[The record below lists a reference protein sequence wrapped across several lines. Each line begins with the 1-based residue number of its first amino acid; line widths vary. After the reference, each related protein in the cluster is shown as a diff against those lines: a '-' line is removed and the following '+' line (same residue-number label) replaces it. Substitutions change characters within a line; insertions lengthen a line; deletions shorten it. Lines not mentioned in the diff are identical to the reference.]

1 MASTNL
7 FGEQQTTKVNQNSKF
22 QQFINFCQGRIV
34 QNVPEPVAHL
44 LTKDEIY
51 GSDGLPKHEVL
62 REHLKMEGR
71 LTPEAALAI
80 LTQGKFYILNHLDL
94 EIILLPKFIG
104 KYVENLGTEILTK
117 EPNLLSVK
125 APITVVGD
133 IHGQYFD
140 LLKMFEVGGVPG
152 NGADNTRN
160 GLKKLITINFHF
172 ESHFI
177 TVF

>member
-80 LTQGKFYILNHLDL
+80 LTQGKFFIFSHFWL
-94 EIILLPKFIG
+94 EIIPL
-104 KYVENLGTEILTK
+104 VNSSENMSKI
-117 EPNLLSVK
+117 
-125 APITVVGD
+125 
-133 IHGQYFD
+133 
-140 LLKMFEVGGVPG
+140 
-152 NGADNTRN
+152 
-160 GLKKLITINFHF
+160 
-172 ESHFI
+172 
-177 TVF
+177 

>member
-1 MASTNL
+1 M
-7 FGEQQTTKVNQNSKF
+7 
-22 QQFINFCQGRIV
+22 
-34 QNVPEPVAHL
+34 PEPVAHL

-51 GSDGLPKHEVL
+51 GSDGLPRHEVL

-71 LTPEAALAI
+71 ITPEAALAI
-80 LTQGKFYILNHLDL
+80 LTQGEFYIFNHLDL
-94 EIILLPKFIG
+94 EIILLPKFIR

-160 GLKKLITINFHF
+160 VLKNLTTINFYF
-172 ESHFI
+172 
-177 TVF
+177 